1 LHIRVPFLKDFEV
14 ARPQIFAG
22 LMLLALAAATL
33 VLAYKQAA
41 VQHAF
46 LSPQAQAGHVAAPTP
61 QDAVLLTR
69 VEYLTVRGAA
79 LLNRLPAFVEPGTAL
94 LVLLRVPFILFAL
107 WLGGALWWVTRRLYN
122 NAGGYV
128 ALALY
133 CSSPLIVDFSSRV
146 NPEIMATWGLLLLS
160 DWYWRRSSCSISRPD
175 AVSLRW

>member
-1 LHIRVPFLKDFEV
+1 MCYNNRLHVRVPFLKDFEV

-41 VQHAF
+41 VQRAF
-46 LSPQAQAGHVAAPTP
+46 EGLQAQAGHVAAPAP
-61 QDAVLLTR
+61 QDAILLAR
-69 VEYLTVRGAA
+69 VEYLALRGAN
-79 LLNRLPAFVEPGTAL
+79 LFSRLPASLEPRTVL
-94 LVLLRVPFILFAL
+94 LVLLRVPFILFGL

-133 CSSPLIVDFSSRV
+133 CSSPLIVGFS
-146 NPEIMATWGLLLLS
+146 
-160 DWYWRRSSCSISRPD
+160 
-175 AVSLRW
+175 